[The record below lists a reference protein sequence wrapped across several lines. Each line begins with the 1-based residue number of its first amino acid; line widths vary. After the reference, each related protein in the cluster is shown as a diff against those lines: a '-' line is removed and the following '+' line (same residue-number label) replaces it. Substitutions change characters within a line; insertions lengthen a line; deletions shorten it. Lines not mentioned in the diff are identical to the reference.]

1 MNIIRV
7 LFVSMTIVL
16 TSLPVCHIAFAE
28 ALPEVVKKVKP
39 SVVGVGFYA
48 PLATVSHQLKG
59 TGFVVGNGKYVVT
72 NHHVITAF
80 PTEENVKFNQVVFVP
95 EGRKMGIAR
104 VKQVYKDEEHD
115 LAILEM
121 AHELPPVSL
130 LSATDVVEDGTAIA
144 MTGFPIGAVLGLYPA
159 THRGIVAAYTPNVI
173 SASNSAQLSQ
183 AYLDSLRNPFM
194 VYQLD
199 ITAYPGNSGSP
210 VYKAATGEVLGVI
223 NKVFVKKT
231 KESAITS
238 PSGITYAIPV
248 KHVYALAEKHGIT
261 L

>member
-16 TSLPVCHIAFAE
+16 TSLPVCHTAFAE
-28 ALPEVVKKVKP
+28 ALPEVVKEVKP

-80 PTEENVKFNQVVFVP
+80 PTEENVKFHQVVFVP

-121 AHELPPVSL
+121 AHGMFLPSRRKKTTRI
-130 LSATDVVEDGTAIA
+130 S
-144 MTGFPIGAVLGLYPA
+144 F
-159 THRGIVAAYTPNVI
+159 IVA
-173 SASNSAQLSQ
+173 QLWSRFLPRLQ
-183 AYLDSLRNPFM
+183 ER
-194 VYQLD
+194 
-199 ITAYPGNSGSP
+199 YP
-210 VYKAATGEVLGVI
+210 
-223 NKVFVKKT
+223 
-231 KESAITS
+231 TS
-238 PSGITYAIPV
+238 VHDQSRA
-248 KHVYALAEKHGIT
+248 K
-261 L
+261 